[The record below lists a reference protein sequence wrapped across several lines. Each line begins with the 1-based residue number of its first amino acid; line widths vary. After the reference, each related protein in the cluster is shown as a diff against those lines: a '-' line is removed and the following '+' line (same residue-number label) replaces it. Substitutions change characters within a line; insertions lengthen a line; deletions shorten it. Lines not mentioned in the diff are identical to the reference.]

1 MAGYIAWT
9 EMFLAWLRRTINS
22 MLRSPPKEFQNFELV
37 TMIIVAGLYQVRN
50 NSLSINVNSSILIKT
65 MNF

>member
-22 MLRSPPKEFQNFELV
+22 MLRSPPKVFQKFELV
-37 TMIIVAGLYQVRN
+37 TMIIAGLYQVWN
-50 NSLSINVNSSILIKT
+50 NSLSINVNSSIHVKT